1 MDIYYRPSD
10 SRVESSS
17 IVFGLRS
24 RRGMDFPATVV
35 PFILR
40 AVTLIGIDSVMCPRP
55 ERMEA
60 RDRLAK
66 DLDVSKLDAM
76 TNEVELVE
84 EVIEASMAIPGRI
97 RWRLACYSF
106 FFPFKVE

>member
-1 MDIYYRPSD
+1 
-10 SRVESSS
+10 
-17 IVFGLRS
+17 
-24 RRGMDFPATVV
+24 MDFPATVV

-40 AVTLIGIDSVMCPRP
+40 VVTIVGIDSVMCLRP

-60 RDRLAK
+60 WDRLAR

-76 TNEVELVE
+76 TNEVELE
-84 EVIEASMAIPGRI
+84 EVIDASMAIAGRI

-106 FFPFKVE
+106 FFPFKLE

>member
-1 MDIYYRPSD
+1 
-10 SRVESSS
+10 
-17 IVFGLRS
+17 
-24 RRGMDFPATVV
+24 MDFPATVV

-40 AVTLIGIDSVMCPRP
+40 AVTLVGIDSVMCPRS

-60 RDRLAK
+60 WDRLAR

-76 TNEVELVE
+76 TNEVELE
-84 EVIEASMAIPGRI
+84 EVIDASMAIPDRI

>member
-1 MDIYYRPSD
+1 
-10 SRVESSS
+10 
-17 IVFGLRS
+17 
-24 RRGMDFPATVV
+24 MDFPATVS

-40 AVTLIGIDSVMCPRP
+40 AVTLVGIDSVMCPRP

-60 RDRLAK
+60 WDRFARDLH
-66 DLDVSKLDAM
+66 VSKLDAM
-76 TNEVELVE
+76 TNEVDLVE
-84 EVIEASMAIPGRI
+84 EVIEASMAIAGRI